1 MTTNSMS
8 EQLVALL
15 DSLLGGYMCE
25 QTDNQTRLQ
34 HYMTKF
40 ADQYWC
46 VYSSWEASDG
56 SDDPLEAASDSIFVK
71 ILQKL
76 IQEGVPLHEYLPDV
90 KELLQVDELNCSSLS
105 TWGFVFLNK

>member
-1 MTTNSMS
+1 
-8 EQLVALL
+8 ELGQYQWVAALAEKYCDFDILVQ
-15 DSLLGGYMCE
+15 MCE

-90 KELLQVDELNCSSLS
+90 KELLQ
-105 TWGFVFLNK
+105 